1 MAKAKEP
8 KKAKKPVKAKNPKNP
23 KKAKKAAKYQSFSLS
38 IETDSHLQSL
48 RRQYAD
54 ASPHERRMAAQWE
67 YDAET
72 AEDIFNSVLMI
83 MGGHSRQSPEWP
95 PGFLALA
102 IDPLHAPSLLTVG
115 SVDYQHGFVKEAMEL
130 FLTLTTLPEDE
141 EELHEIIDKAG
152 DFLLDQEDYENALE
166 LYLSAETAYP
176 DQALYPIGSSYCH
189 HHLGNLEEAIRK
201 ARRAVE
207 LEPDDY
213 RWLNDLG
220 SALVDAGYLEEA
232 EKVLRRSIDLFSE
245 YNPLARENL
254 KRLSKMKRQAAPS
267 HA

>member
-8 KKAKKPVKAKNPKNP
+8 KKAKKPVKAKKP
-23 KKAKKAAKYQSFSLS
+23 KKTKKAAKYQSFSLS
-38 IETDSHLQSL
+38 METDSYLQSL

-67 YDAET
+67 YDEEFA
-72 AEDIFNSVLMI
+72 ADLFDVALMA
-83 MGGHSRQSPEWP
+83 MGERPWQRPVRP
-95 PGFLALA
+95 AGFVSLA
-102 IDPLHAPSLLTVG
+102 IDSLHAPSLLTVG
-115 SVDYQHGFVKEAMEL
+115 SVEYQHGFVEEAMEL
-130 FLTLTTLPEDE
+130 FLTLITLPEDE

-152 DFLLDQEDYENALE
+152 DFLLDQDDYENALE
-166 LYLSAETAYP
+166 LYLAAETAYP

-189 HHLGNLEEAIRK
+189 HHLGNLEEAVRK

-232 EKVLRRSIDLFSE
+232 EKVLRRSIDLYSE

-254 KRLSKMKRQAAPS
+254 KRLSEMKRRPAPH